1 MRSPAASVRSLELG
15 AGKYMN
21 APVPRI
27 ALRREE
33 AAAALGVS
41 DDHFDA
47 RIKPELSVIRSGR
60 LKLYPIAELER
71 WAIESAAPILGDER

>member
-1 MRSPAASVRSLELG
+1 MTAQPSHGGPLTRGGEQSSVG
-15 AGKYMN
+15 
-21 APVPRI
+21 VPRI

-47 RIKPELSVIRSGR
+47 RIKPELRVIRSGR

-71 WAIESAAPILGDER
+71 WAMESAAPILDDTG